1 MEGINI
7 RNMFNIYGKKMK
19 LIGFLSA
26 ILFLLQT
33 NAALAQRGVNRQ
45 FYDYGRK
52 AHFGFMI
59 GTNFSNFKYDFS
71 DDWYAPHMEDS
82 FHTVRVQRSPGI
94 TLGAV
99 SDFHIGEYFDIRFI
113 PTLVLTQRNIMYLM
127 PNTNGFEMKKE
138 VESAIIEAPLLVKFK
153 SARHVNTRIYVIGGV
168 KYGYDLSSDAKANKN
183 PADPKVTLIPHN
195 YSYEFGGGFDFY
207 FKFFKFS
214 PEVKLSKGINN
225 VLNPEEHIYS
235 RIFDRFR
242 SNFIYFSLY
251 FEG

>member
-1 MEGINI
+1 MAGINI
-7 RNMFNIYGKKMK
+7 WDMFYIYGKK
-19 LIGFLSA
+19 IAVFSV
-26 ILFLLQT
+26 FLLLMHLNNT
-33 NAALAQRGVNRQ
+33 ALAQRGVNRQ

-52 AHFGFMI
+52 AHFGFML

-71 DDWYAPHMEDS
+71 NEWYTPQMQDS
-82 FHTVRVQRSPGI
+82 FHTVRVQRLPGI

-99 SDFHIGEYFDIRFI
+99 SDLHLGEYFNIRFI
-113 PTLVLTQRNIMYLM
+113 PTLVLSQRNVLYKI
-127 PNTNGFEMKKE
+127 PSGFEMKKE
-138 VESAIIEAPLLVKFK
+138 VESAIVEAPLLVKFK
-153 SARHVNTRIYVIGGV
+153 SARHVNTRVYVIGGF
-168 KYGYDLSSDAKANKN
+168 KYGYDLSSDAKATKN

-235 RIFDRFR
+235 RIFNRYR